1 MVFEWNIRPRG
12 NVTRGKEKF
21 VNRKNLICG
30 GGKVGEREGGEV
42 VFFIE

>member
-12 NVTRGKEKF
+12 NVTRGKEKV
-21 VNRKNLICG
+21 VNRKKLICG

-42 VFFIE
+42 VFFIK